1 LKLFIQ
7 SIKLKLLPAG
17 RAEEENMSKTLKVGV
32 VGAGI
37 GGVTLAAAL
46 AQRGIEVHLFERAAA
61 FGEVGAGIQMTPN
74 AVKVLNAL
82 GAHDALA
89 AVGFLPEALVG
100 RNWETG
106 EESFRIP
113 LKADCPRL
121 YGAEFFHVHRA
132 DLHELLTRLL

>member
-1 LKLFIQ
+1 MK
-7 SIKLKLLPAG
+7 
-17 RAEEENMSKTLKVGV
+17 KTLKVGV
-32 VGAGI
+32 IGGGI

-46 AQRGIEVHLFERAAA
+46 EQRGIEVHLFERAAA

-89 AVGFLPEALVG
+89 KVGFLPEALVG
-100 RNWETG
+100 RDWSSG

-113 LKADCPRL
+113 LKSD
-121 YGAEFFHVHRA
+121 
-132 DLHELLTRLL
+132 